1 MKNRFNSNVIKIVIT
16 FVLLLTIIMGL
27 FFAKTFESAN
37 EKMRNYVVAL
47 NEIEVLT
54 GKENSQELDEKIS
67 ELQKDL
73 LNEVDKENHS
83 EERTFLIYLYFAAIG
98 FVVILFSYIYFSVIR
113 PFKKLN
119 MFAGEI
125 SKGNMDRPLAY
136 ERNNMFGSFTWAFD
150 SMRREIKKARAGEK
164 EAIENNKI
172 TIATI
177 SHDIKTPVASIRAYS
192 EALQAGMDNNIERRE
207 RYVSVIIRKCDEVS
221 KLTNDLFLHSLADMD
236 KLEMHLED
244 FSSKKLITK
253 ILSGIQVDNDRVN
266 ISLNIPEIIINA
278 DERRLEQVYENIIGN
293 AIKYAPDSKI
303 DITHENDGQYLI
315 AIIRDYGIG
324 IEDEDLP
331 FIFDKFYRGKNAN
344 EKPGAGL
351 GLYIVKYIMEQMN
364 GRAEIR
370 NIENGLEAKIY
381 MKKK

>member
-1 MKNRFNSNVIKIVIT
+1 MKSRFNSNVIKIVIT

-54 GKENSQELDEKIS
+54 GKENSHELDEKIS

-83 EERTFLIYLYFAAIG
+83 EERTFLIYLYFAAVG

-244 FSSKKLITK
+244 FSSKKLITRYYRVFRLITTGLISVLISQKLLLMLMKEDWNRCMK
-253 ILSGIQVDNDRVN
+253 I
-266 ISLNIPEIIINA
+266 
-278 DERRLEQVYENIIGN
+278 
-293 AIKYAPDSKI
+293 
-303 DITHENDGQYLI
+303 
-315 AIIRDYGIG
+315 
-324 IEDEDLP
+324 
-331 FIFDKFYRGKNAN
+331 
-344 EKPGAGL
+344 
-351 GLYIVKYIMEQMN
+351 
-364 GRAEIR
+364 
-370 NIENGLEAKIY
+370 
-381 MKKK
+381 